1 MTDKKS
7 GHPIARRVVTALA
20 TAAGVVALFLWC
32 PLKALPPIV
41 MVLSALVQLEF
52 YQIAAKR
59 GYMPVSRFGLLLGTL
74 WIAITAAVPCA
85 DLHGMAECAVSG
97 MMGLGPI
104 LFLFLAYVLFRR
116 SFTAPIGTIAV
127 TLFGFFYV
135 PFLLAFFLRIV
146 QLGASGA
153 PWSMPDSRVGLYTL
167 FALLAATKLSDMGG
181 FAFGLAFGRHK
192 MCPTISPKKSWEGFV
207 GSVVGAML
215 MTSLFRWIAMRNAW
229 AADCPVW
236 DHVTLPVALA
246 AGFVLAV
253 CGTLG
258 DLIESRFKRECG
270 VKDSATFMPAG
281 MGGFLDMFDSIL
293 FVPALFYPVLLYFNR

>member
-1 MTDKKS
+1 MTDSKS
-7 GHPIARRVVTALA
+7 GHPVFRRVVTALA

-59 GYMPVSRFGLLLGTL
+59 GYMPVPRFGILLGTFWL
-74 WIAITAAVPCA
+74 ALTAMYPGAVQLA
-85 DLHGMAECAVSG
+85 DNAARGVVI
-97 MMGLGPI
+97 LGPV
-104 LFLFLAYVLFRR
+104 LFLFSVYVLFRR
-116 SFTAPIGTIAV
+116 SFVSPIGTITV

-135 PFLLAFFLRIV
+135 PFLLSFFLRVV
-146 QLGASGA
+146 QLGTTGTLF
-153 PWSMPDSRVGLYTL
+153 SMPDSRVGLYTL

-192 MCPTISPKKSWEGFV
+192 MCPSISPKKSWEGFV
-207 GSVVGAML
+207 GSVIGAML
-215 MTSLFRWIAMRNAW
+215 MVVLFRWVAMRNEW
-229 AADCPVW
+229 AAELPIW
-236 DHVTLPVALA
+236 DRVTLPMALV
-246 AGFVLAV
+246 AGFAIAV
-253 CGTLG
+253 CATLG
-258 DLIESRFKRECG
+258 DLIESRFKRECD

-293 FVPALFYPVLLYFNR
+293 FMPALFYPVLMYFNQ

>member
-1 MTDKKS
+1 MTEEKS

-20 TAAGVVALFLWC
+20 TAAVVAGVFLWC

-59 GYMPVSRFGLLLGTL
+59 GYMPVPRFGILLGTFWL
-74 WIAITAAVPCA
+74 ALTAMYPGAFQLA
-85 DLHGMAECAVSG
+85 DTTARGVVI
-97 MMGLGPI
+97 LGPV
-104 LFLFLAYVLFRR
+104 LFLFSVYVLFRR
-116 SFTAPIGTIAV
+116 SFVSPIGTIAV

-135 PFLLAFFLRIV
+135 PFLLSFFLRIA
-146 QLGASGA
+146 QMGATGTLF
-153 PWSMPDSRVGLYTL
+153 SMPDSRVGLYTL

-181 FAFGLAFGRHK
+181 FALGLACGRHK
-192 MCPTISPKKSWEGFV
+192 MCPSISPKKSWEGFV
-207 GSVVGAML
+207 GSVIGATL
-215 MTSLFRWIAMRNAW
+215 MVVLFRWVAMRNEW
-229 AADCPVW
+229 AAELPIW
-236 DHVTLPVALA
+236 DHVTLPVALV
-246 AGFVLAV
+246 AGFAIAV

-258 DLIESRFKRECG
+258 DLIESRFKRECD

-293 FVPALFYPVLLYFNR
+293 FMPALFYPVLMYFNQ